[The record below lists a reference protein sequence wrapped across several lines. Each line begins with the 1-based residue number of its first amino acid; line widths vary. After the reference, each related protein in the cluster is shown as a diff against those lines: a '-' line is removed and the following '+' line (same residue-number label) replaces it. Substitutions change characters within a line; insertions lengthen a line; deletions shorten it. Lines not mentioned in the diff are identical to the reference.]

1 MTTNRKNRKDKSV
14 NFCSNWER
22 AAAKCCLRAAKTWK
36 NNVLCEIIH
45 EGLNVV
51 LFALCSFVLSEAR
64 EAFIK
69 QFSLLEA
76 STGTLRA
83 QLHGITAT
91 LNCSISTAEAEGKER
106 RKDDVCQ
113 TFEDTAT
120 MIRASQQQLKQA
132 TLDLDSMVHKWNTP
146 KSSNFCAGI
155 PAMVR
160 WPWKLKRHSKTQT
173 QEDMCCI
180 SGDTYLK

>member
-1 MTTNRKNRKDKSV
+1 MW
-14 NFCSNWER
+14 FY
-22 AAAKCCLRAAKTWK
+22 L
-36 NNVLCEIIH
+36 LCA
-45 EGLNVV
+45 L
-51 LFALCSFVLSEAR
+51 LFFSEAR

-76 STGTLRA
+76 STGSLLA

-113 TFEDTAT
+113 TFEGTAT

-132 TLDLDSMVHKWNTP
+132 TLDLDSMVHKWNTL
-146 KSSNFCAGI
+146 KSSNLCRYSRYGTVALK
-155 PAMVR
+155 AHVLQ
-160 WPWKLKRHSKTQT
+160 KLTTQYKCFWGYIFEIKPET
-173 QEDMCCI
+173 FKVDVLPNL
-180 SGDTYLK
+180 D